1 MSLQNDTLI
10 AAALIFLTVGLWAG
24 GKLPEYLTTLIFF
37 SVATAASIAPPSVI
51 FSGFSSAAFW
61 LVISGYV
68 IGIAI
73 SKTGLAER
81 VAGLLSTRLGTSYPR
96 MVFGTVSL
104 SYALAFIMP
113 SSMGRVALLMPIIL
127 SLAKRCELKSGRNGL
142 ALAVGL
148 ATFQL
153 SASILPANVPNL
165 VMAGAVEA
173 AYKTHLS
180 YLPYLI
186 MNAPVLGVIKGLVV
200 SGCVVLL
207 FPDQASAKIETKT
220 PEPFTRAEKKLAVLI
235 AITLAFWATD
245 ALHGVGPAWVGL
257 VAACICLLPKVGF
270 VTAEEFGKDVNHRA
284 AIYVAGILGVAS
296 LASYSGVAQLVGNEM
311 ISFLSLEPDATLLN
325 FMSIV
330 GISTALN
337 FIVTANGVPALFTP
351 LADTLASASGFTT
364 ESVLMFQIVGYGTPI
379 LPYQASPIVIAIA
392 MAKVPHSA
400 AIRLCIVVAAVTFL
414 TLTPLQY
421 MWLHLL
427 GVFR

>member
-1 MSLQNDTLI
+1 
-10 AAALIFLTVGLWAG
+10 
-24 GKLPEYLTTLIFF
+24 
-37 SVATAASIAPPSVI
+37 
-51 FSGFSSAAFW
+51 
-61 LVISGYV
+61 
-68 IGIAI
+68 
-73 SKTGLAER
+73 
-81 VAGLLSTRLGTSYPR
+81 

-127 SLAKRCELKSGRNGL
+127 SLAKRCELKSGRSGL

-148 ATFQL
+148 STFQL

-165 VMAGAVEA
+165 IMVGAVEA
-173 AYKTHLS
+173 AYKAHLS

-186 MNAPVLGVIKGLVV
+186 MNAPVLGAVKGLVI
-200 SGCVVLL
+200 SACVLLL
-207 FPDQASAKIETKT
+207 FPDRASAKIEARTR
-220 PEPFTRAEKKLAVLI
+220 EPFTRAEKKLAVLI

-257 VAACICLLPKVGF
+257 IAACICLLPQVGF

-284 AIYVAGILGVAS
+284 AIYVAGILGVAA

-311 ISFLSLEPDATLLN
+311 ISLLSLDPDAPLLN

-351 LADTLASASGFTT
+351 LADKLASASGFTT
-364 ESVLMFQIVGYGTPI
+364 ESVLMFQVVGYGTPI
-379 LPYQASPIVIAIA
+379 LPYQASPIVVAIA
-392 MAKVPHSA
+392 MARVPLSSA
-400 AIRLCIVVAAVTFL
+400 VRLCIVVATVTFL
-414 TLTPLQY
+414 ILAPLQY
-421 MWLHLL
+421 MWLHVL
-427 GVFR
+427 GVIR